1 MSELIDF
8 IEKIELMREEIR
20 IISIKLDKVMDKLE
34 VNHEECTKMGNHI
47 NFVENV
53 YQSIKSPLNF
63 IFDKVNIYRD
73 QGIGLI
79 EETSDSNSNSNS

>member
-79 EETSDSNSNSNS
+79 EETSDSNSNS

>member
-63 IFDKVNIYRD
+63 ICDKVNIYRD

-79 EETSDSNSNSNS
+79 EETSDSNSNN

>member
-8 IEKIELMREEIR
+8 IEKIELLREEIR
-20 IISIKLDKVMDKLE
+20 NISIKLDKVMDKLE

-79 EETSDSNSNSNS
+79 EETSDSNSNS